1 MWALG
6 ADRDLALWSRFMFVF
21 FVCSLFFSC
30 PQNIIAFGP
39 SLIAQEI
46 LGIGLKTLKLQ
57 TNNRF

>member
-1 MWALG
+1 MGALG
-6 ADRDLALWSRFMFVF
+6 VDTDLAFF

-30 PQNIIAFGP
+30 PQNIITFGP